1 MDTDALITRREVR
14 TFCEGA
20 APVLR
25 EAPEGG
31 GASRTIDGYA
41 VVFGVESVLMV
52 DWCDAFRE
60 VIEPGAV
67 TDELLLGWDVKM
79 LLWHNREKLLARWNK
94 GEGTLRLSVDETGV
108 KYSFEAPHTPDGET
122 ALELV
127 RRGDLAGSSFAY
139 WADERS
145 GVTYEKRDDGTLL
158 RRVTHVGAMYDTS
171 IVSDPAYQQTS
182 VTAREAAVVASAEDV
197 RRAREAAVER
207 ERLVLSTLAARRRR
221 LLWK

>member
-31 GASRTIDGYA
+31 ESRTIEGYA

-67 TDELLLGWDVKM
+67 TEELLRGCDVKM

-94 GEGTLRLSVDETGV
+94 GEGTLRLSVDDTGV

-182 VTAREAAVVASAEDV
+182 VTAREATAAPSPEDV
-197 RRAREAAVER
+197 KRAHEAAVER
-207 ERLVLSTLAARRRR
+207 ERLALATLAARRRR